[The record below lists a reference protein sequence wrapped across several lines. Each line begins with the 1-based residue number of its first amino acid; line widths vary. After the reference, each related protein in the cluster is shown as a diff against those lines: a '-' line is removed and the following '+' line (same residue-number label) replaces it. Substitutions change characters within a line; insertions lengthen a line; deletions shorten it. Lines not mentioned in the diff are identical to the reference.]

1 MLRFRNE
8 VFSVVTVLAALSL
21 GACGD
26 GVGVDNQ
33 ATVRVLLTDA
43 PVDYIGAAMVDI
55 GLMELIP
62 DGDGTPET
70 LSDNGTKELVNL
82 LELQNGVTMI
92 LADVTIPAGTYT
104 QLRLIVEAAHVVL
117 KAPHVFNNN
126 NDSPEMGL
134 KVPSGAQTG
143 IKLNLGVA
151 DGGGGTGP
159 LVIAPG
165 ETVVLVLDFDVSQS
179 FVIQGDPE
187 TPAGI
192 NGVLFTPTISVT
204 ASTATAPPP

>member
-1 MLRFRNE
+1 MQRFRNE
-8 VFSVVTVLAALSL
+8 LFAVITVIALLSV

-26 GVGVDNQ
+26 GVGVDDR

-43 PVDYIGAAMVDI
+43 PADYIEAAMVDI
-55 GLMELIP
+55 GLIELIP
-62 DGDGTPET
+62 VGDGGPVTLVEDGTP
-70 LSDNGTKELVNL
+70 DLVNL
-82 LELQNGVTMI
+82 LLLNDEVTML
-92 LADVTIPAGTYT
+92 LADVTIPAGTYA
-104 QLRLIVEAAHVVL
+104 QLRLIVDEASVEL
-117 KAPHVFNNN
+117 KDVYEFNGGGVTM
-126 NDSPEMGL
+126 DL
-134 KVPSGAQTG
+134 QVPSGAETG

-151 DGGGGTGP
+151 DGDDTGP

-165 ETVVLVLDFDVSQS
+165 ETLVLLVDFDVDES

-204 ASTATAPPP
+204 ASTGAPAS